1 MTSAMVPTLAKKPD
15 TATLSAKLAM
25 AEMTEAEVRAALHQC
40 VEYIEHVEMALEDL
54 RDKCAE
60 TARLLR

>member
-1 MTSAMVPTLAKKPD
+1 MVPVLAKKPD
-15 TATLSAKLAM
+15 TARLSAKLVLG
-25 AEMTEAEVRAALHQC
+25 EMTEAEVREALHQC
-40 VEYIEHVEMALEDL
+40 VEYIENVEMALHEL